1 MDKII
6 FYGKVKLVNG
16 KPVIELHNRE
26 AVAQQVFEALG
37 ECNIR
42 VVFSEDST
50 GREDWLNRYYWGHV
64 IPAIRRGCLEIGN
77 DWDNE
82 KTHNHL
88 KIMFTPTG
96 SIKPLTKRQ
105 FRTYVDRCIQFAAE
119 FLGVVIES
127 TATFADKNFPQH
139 LQQHESGHLT
149 GNN

>member
-26 AVAQQVFEALG
+26 AVSQQVFEALG

-64 IPAIRRGCLEIGN
+64 IPQIRRGCTDAGH
-77 DWDNE
+77 DWDNNE
-82 KTHNHL
+82 VHDFL
-88 KIMFTPTG
+88 KRQYTPTG

-119 FLGVVIES
+119 FLSVTIEN
-127 TATFADKNFPQH
+127 TDTFAQKNFPQH
-139 LQQHESGHLT
+139 EPGRDFT